1 MDIFFI
7 SAICLVVISGILLIV
22 RKVSF
27 YVHSISIFRRL
38 LAKDSNVLPQAY
50 VDLVDE
56 LVMSLDLLGV
66 SVSDFKRLVLLVY
79 IADYSTAEIELKHH
93 GWITGIM
100 GLTSLCVALYP
111 RSVWLALYLG
121 IVLSLGVIYIFTS
134 SLHILTNIILI
145 SRLKYLYHKA
155 KG

>member
-7 SAICLVVISGILLIV
+7 SAICLVVISGILLIA

-38 LAKDSNVLPQAY
+38 LAKDSNVLPQEY
-50 VDLVDE
+50 VDIVDE

-79 IADYSTAEIELKHH
+79 VADYSTAERELKNH

-100 GLTSLCVALYP
+100 GLTSLCVALSP
-111 RSVWLALYLG
+111 RSVWMALYLG
-121 IVLSLGVIYIFTS
+121 IVLSLGVIYIFTT
-134 SLHILTNIILI
+134 SLYILTNIILI
-145 SRLKYLYHKA
+145 PRLKYLYHKA